1 MKLVK
6 RPQAQAQITSSCS
19 IAEQRS
25 LDRWRSAWSG
35 SRRQSAGSER
45 TGTDLIYGLS
55 PSWSLSLAWKMSVRI
70 SQRGDRHDLVWGC
83 RLRV

>member
-35 SRRQSAGSER
+35 SRRQSAASEQ
-45 TGTDLIYGLS
+45 TGTDLIESISELEPERLLEDVVADLPAPRPAGSGVGL
-55 PSWSLSLAWKMSVRI
+55 
-70 SQRGDRHDLVWGC
+70 
-83 RLRV
+83 